1 MNPGL
6 SGLDEPGGGESGG
19 GEPRGGAQGER
30 PDPSEAA
37 PERDYRCGYVALVG
51 RPNVGKS
58 TLVNRVLGQKVS
70 IVTAKPQT
78 TRQRVAG
85 IKTTARGQVVYID
98 TPGMHLA
105 ARRALNR
112 YMNRIAR
119 AAFRDVDLI
128 LFLVEGERWT
138 RQDEHVAQAIAS
150 AGTPVVLVV
159 NKVDLVA
166 DKTRLLRFVA
176 EKAGAERFQA
186 VLMVSAQSGDGIDD
200 LEETVLGFLP
210 FARPYYDEDQFT
222 DRSERFLAAE
232 LIREQLLLR
241 LHQELPYALT
251 VQIEEFKR
259 EGGLLRIGAIIW
271 VERAGQK
278 QIVIGK
284 GGAVLKQ
291 VGTRARLELEE
302 LFGEKVFVRLW
313 VKVSRDWS
321 DNERALRQ
329 FGFDEAD

>member
-1 MNPGL
+1 MTSARNPAG
-6 SGLDEPGGGESGG
+6 
-19 GEPRGGAQGER
+19 QGE
-30 PDPSEAA
+30 DA

-51 RPNVGKS
+51 KPNVGKS
-58 TLVNRVLGQKVS
+58 TLVNRILGQKVS

-78 TRQRVAG
+78 TRQRIAG
-85 IKTTARGQVVYID
+85 IKTTDQGQVIYID

-119 AAFRDVDLI
+119 AAFQDVDLI
-128 LFLVEGERWT
+128 LFLVEAGRWT
-138 RQDEHVAQAIAS
+138 RQDDHVAQAIAA

-166 DKTRLLRFVA
+166 DKTKLLRFLS
-176 EKAGAERFQA
+176 EKGGSERFQA
-186 VLMVSAQSGDGIDD
+186 VLLVSAQTGDGVAD
-200 LEETVLGFLP
+200 LEEVVLRFLP
-210 FARPYYDEDQFT
+210 FSRPFYDEDQFT

-232 LIREQLLLR
+232 LIREQLMLR

-259 EGGLLRIGAIIW
+259 EGGLVRIGAIIW

-278 QIVIGK
+278 QIVIGA
-284 GGAVLKQ
+284 GGSVLKQ
-291 VGTRARLELEE
+291 VGTRARHELEE

-329 FGFDEAD
+329 FGYEEAK